1 MSWLDIVI
9 IIVIAI
15 PTILGLKTGIIK
27 ASFSLAGLILG
38 VILAGHY
45 YIPFSEQLSA
55 LSPGIARIVAF
66 AIILVGVWVIAILL
80 SGLVERAVAMMLLG
94 WVNRLVG
101 AVFGSMMLLGWVNRL
116 VGAVF
121 GFVVGAI
128 LCSALLA
135 IWVKFL
141 GIQSF
146 IVDSALATILLD
158 RFPMVLALLPDEFNA
173 VRSFFQ

>member
-1 MSWLDIVI
+1 MNWLDIVI

-15 PTILGLKTGIIK
+15 PTILGIKIGIIK

-45 YIPFSEQLSA
+45 YIPLSSQLSA
-55 LSPGIARIVAF
+55 LSPGIAKIVAF

-80 SGLVERAVAMMLLG
+80 SGLVERAV
-94 WVNRLVG
+94 
-101 AVFGSMMLLGWVNRL
+101 SMMLLGWINRL

-146 IVDSALATILLD
+146 IVDSALAAILLD
-158 RFPMVLALLPDEFNA
+158 RFPMVLALLPDEFSA